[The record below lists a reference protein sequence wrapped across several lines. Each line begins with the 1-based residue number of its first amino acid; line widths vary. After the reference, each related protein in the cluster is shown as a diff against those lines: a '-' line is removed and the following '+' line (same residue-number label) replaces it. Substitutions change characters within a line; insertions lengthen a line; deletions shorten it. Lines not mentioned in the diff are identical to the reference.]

1 MGEER
6 TGAALLVE
14 ALESLGV
21 GVVFG
26 LPGVHNLA
34 AWDALEKS
42 PLRLVGVRHEQAAV
56 YAADGH
62 ARVTGSLGVAV
73 TTTGPGAANTLGAT
87 GEAWAAGSPVLVIA
101 TNVPSGLRREGVCRG
116 VLHES
121 PDQGAMFAPLVKEVA
136 RVERSDE
143 IAAAITAA
151 AALAETAPT
160 GPVYVEIPTDLLD
173 AEVLRD
179 DASAGPDRRRPP
191 APAQDELGAALDLL
205 RAAERPLVWAGGG
218 VTRAGAGEAL
228 ADLSQKLCAPVIE
241 TYMGRGALDPDSP
254 TWLGLP
260 PHVPEAGGLW
270 DEADLVLAVG
280 TDFDGMMTQNW
291 RMERPERLVA
301 VNVDPRDAGK
311 NYRPDA
317 TVVAD
322 ARAAL
327 EALSD
332 GLDPRGDLD
341 ALRARLDEIRAV
353 VWSVLEDD
361 EPLAAELLGT
371 LRTTLD
377 PTVPVFADMC
387 VPGYWVAAF
396 HSFAAPRRLAYP
408 VGWGTLGFA
417 FPAAVGAAL
426 ATDEQVL
433 AICGDGGFLFALG
446 ELATIAQERAPLTVL
461 LVDDGGYGMLRFDQE
476 VAAMDT
482 VGVDLLTPDWAGLAA
497 SFGVACEEVEG
508 FGAPFAAALGRQ
520 LADPWPSIL
529 LVRAKMKPPP
539 STSPRWYRKAEGAAA
554 PIGGGW
560 R

>member
-1 MGEER
+1 MGDER
-6 TGAALLVE
+6 TGAALLVR
-14 ALESLGV
+14 ALESLEV

-34 AWDALEKS
+34 AWDELEKS
-42 PLRLVGVRHEQAAV
+42 SLRLVGVRHEQAAV

-87 GEAWAAGSPVLVIA
+87 GEAWASGSPVLVIA

-121 PDQGAMFAPLVKEVA
+121 PDQGAMFAPLVKKVV
-136 RVERSDE
+136 RIERPDE
-143 IAAAITAA
+143 IAGAVSAA
-151 AALAETAPT
+151 AALAERAPT
-160 GPVYVEIPTDLLD
+160 GPVYVEIPTDLLS
-173 AEVLRD
+173 AETAAD
-179 DASAGPDRRRPP
+179 DDWARPESRRPR
-191 APAQDELGAALDLL
+191 ALSEESLGAALDLL
-205 RAAERPLVWAGGG
+205 REAERPLVWAGGG
-218 VTRAGAGEAL
+218 VTRAGAGGAL

-260 PHVPEAGGLW
+260 PHVPEVGGLW

-291 RMERPERLVA
+291 RMERPDRLVA
-301 VNVDPRDAGK
+301 VNVDPGDAGK
-311 NYRPDA
+311 NYRPDV
-317 TVVAD
+317 TVAAD
-322 ARAAL
+322 AREAL

-332 GLDPRGDLD
+332 GLEPRGDLE
-341 ALRARLDEIRAV
+341 ALRARLDEIRAA
-353 VWSVLEDD
+353 VWSALEDD
-361 EPLAAELLGT
+361 EPLAAELLGV

-377 PTVPVFADMC
+377 PAIPVFADMC
-387 VPGYWVAAF
+387 VPGYWIAAF

-426 ATDEQVL
+426 ATGEQVL
-433 AICGDGGFLFALG
+433 SVCGDGGFLFALG
-446 ELATIAQERAPLTVL
+446 ELATVAQERAPLTVL

-476 VAAMDT
+476 VADMDT
-482 VGVDLLTPDWAGLAA
+482 VGVDLLTPDWARLAG
-497 SFGVACEEVEG
+497 SFGIACEEVEG

-520 LADPWPSIL
+520 LADPQPSIL

-539 STSPRWYRKAEGAAA
+539 STSPRWYRKADVAAGS
-554 PIGGGW
+554 IDGG
-560 R
+560 RR

>member
-1 MGEER
+1 MGDER
-6 TGAALLVE
+6 TGAALLVR
-14 ALESLGV
+14 ALESLEV

-42 PLRLVGVRHEQAAV
+42 SLRLVGVRHEQAAV
-56 YAADGH
+56 YAADGQ
-62 ARVTGSLGVAV
+62 ARVSGSLGVAV

-87 GEAWAAGSPVLVIA
+87 GEAWASGSPVMVIA

-121 PDQGAMFAPLVKEVA
+121 PDQGAMFAPLVKDVV
-136 RVERSDE
+136 RIERAEE
-143 IAAAITAA
+143 IATAVTVA

-160 GPVYVEIPTDLLD
+160 GPVYVEIPTDLLS
-173 AEVLRD
+173 AEAVGD
-179 DASAGPDRRRPP
+179 DDRARPEPRRPS
-191 APAQDELGAALDLL
+191 APAEASLAAALDLL
-205 RAAERPLVWAGGG
+205 REAERPLVWAGGG
-218 VTRAGAGEAL
+218 VTRAGAGAAL
-228 ADLSQKLCAPVIE
+228 AELSQKLCAPVIE

-260 PHVPEAGGLW
+260 PHVPEVGGLW

-291 RMERPERLVA
+291 RMERPDRLVA
-301 VNVDPRDAGK
+301 VNVDPGDAGK
-311 NYRPDA
+311 NYRPDV
-317 TVVAD
+317 TVAAD

-327 EALSD
+327 EALSE
-332 GLDPRGDLD
+332 GLEPRGDLD
-341 ALRARLDEIRAV
+341 ALRARLDEIRAA
-353 VWSVLEDD
+353 VWSALEDD
-361 EPLAAELLGT
+361 EPLAAELLGA

-377 PTVPVFADMC
+377 PAVPVFADMC

-426 ATDEQVL
+426 ATGEQVL
-433 AICGDGGFLFALG
+433 SICGDGGFLFALG
-446 ELATIAQERAPLTVL
+446 ELATVAQERAPLTVL

-476 VAAMDT
+476 VTDMDT
-482 VGVDLLTPDWAGLAA
+482 VGVDLQTPDWARLAA
-497 SFGVACEEVEG
+497 SFGIACEEVEG

-520 LADPWPSIL
+520 LADPQPSIL
-529 LVRAKMKPPP
+529 LVRARMKPPP
-539 STSPRWYRKAEGAAA
+539 STSPRWYRKAG
-554 PIGGGW
+554 GVVGSVDGGW